1 MTDTTDFLHD
11 RAAEI
16 IAAYGSDT
24 ARWPDVE
31 RATAVTVIAADPAL
45 TAALVAARGLDHDL
59 AAWASRPVLA
69 GSPLADAAVAMRRPG
84 SVMRWAAGG
93 SVAASVAAA
102 LVLLNPTRVAAP
114 SVAPVVL
121 AHVPD
126 ETAFA
131 QVFTPTPDEERIL

>member
-1 MTDTTDFLHD
+1 MTETTDFFHD
-11 RAAEI
+11 RVAEI

-31 RATAVTVIAADPAL
+31 RATAVTLIAADPAL
-45 TAALVAARGLDHDL
+45 TAALAAARGLDHDL
-59 AAWASRPVLA
+59 IAWASRPVRT
-69 GSPLADAAVAMRRPG
+69 GNPLTDAVAAMRRPHRF
-84 SVMRWAAGG
+84 MRWAAGG

-102 LVLLNPTRVAAP
+102 LVLLTPTRVAAP